1 MGALDGPA
9 VWPADPEHRKAI
21 DTLLGMAEAEQ
32 RWGDPGRALDLLAGV
47 ERILGGLPE
56 RYGRLR
62 RRCLRAVSRS

>member
-1 MGALDGPA
+1 M
-9 VWPADPEHRKAI
+9 
-21 DTLLGMAEAEQ
+21 LLGMAEAEQ
-32 RWGDPGRALDLLAGV
+32 RWGDPGRALDLLTGV